1 MALPGRGRAGRCQA
15 GMARTKVDQRGR
27 AFRKVLVARAPRKAL
42 GSGSG
47 SGGVSAGPALPG
59 RRGDR
64 RPVGLNRVC
73 VRPVPAWQRGIS
85 DFLQLPSKESRAS
98 DGDTPGTS
106 GLEARPLPL
115 DPAEEGEC
123 LEEE

>member
-1 MALPGRGRAGRCQA
+1 
-15 GMARTKVDQRGR
+15 MARTKVDQRGGV
-27 AFRKVLVARAPRKAL
+27 FRKVLVARAPRKAL

-47 SGGVSAGPALPG
+47 RVSAGPPLPG

-64 RPVGLNRVC
+64 RPAGLNRVC

-85 DFLQLPSKESRAS
+85 DFLKLPSKESRAP
-98 DGDTPGTS
+98 DGDAPGTS

>member
-1 MALPGRGRAGRCQA
+1 
-15 GMARTKVDQRGR
+15 MARTKVDQRGR

-42 GSGSG
+42 GSGSSG
-47 SGGVSAGPALPG
+47 SSVSAGPALPS
-59 RRGDR
+59 RRGER

-115 DPAEEGEC
+115 DPAEEREC

>member
-1 MALPGRGRAGRCQA
+1 RGERAGPRRVPSAAADPALCPVSA
-15 GMARTKVDQRGR
+15 
-27 AFRKVLVARAPRKAL
+27 VLVARAPRKAL
-42 GSGSG
+42 GSS
-47 SGGVSAGPALPG
+47 SVSAGPPLPR

-73 VRPVPAWQRGIS
+73 VRPVPAWQRGIG
-85 DFLQLPSKESRAS
+85 DFLKLPSKENRAP

-106 GLEARPLPL
+106 GLQARPLPL
-115 DPAEEGEC
+115 DPAEDGEC

>member
-1 MALPGRGRAGRCQA
+1 RAGLSRFRVPPLTPRCPLVPA
-15 GMARTKVDQRGR
+15 
-27 AFRKVLVARAPRKAL
+27 VLVARAPRKAL
-42 GSGSG
+42 GSS
-47 SGGVSAGPALPG
+47 SISAGPPLPS

-85 DFLQLPSKESRAS
+85 DFLKLPSKENGAP
-98 DGDTPGTS
+98 DGNTPGTS
-106 GLEARPLPL
+106 GLETRPLPP
-115 DPAEEGEC
+115 DPAEDGEC

>member
-1 MALPGRGRAGRCQA
+1 
-15 GMARTKVDQRGR
+15 MARTKADQRGR

-42 GSGSG
+42 GCGSG
-47 SGGVSAGPALPG
+47 SAGPPLPG

-64 RPVGLNRVC
+64 RPVRLNRVC

-85 DFLQLPSKESRAS
+85 DFLKSSKESRAP
-98 DGDTPGTS
+98 DGETPGTS
-106 GLEARPLPL
+106 GLEALPLPL

-123 LEEE
+123 SEEE

>member
-1 MALPGRGRAGRCQA
+1 PRCALVSA
-15 GMARTKVDQRGR
+15 
-27 AFRKVLVARAPRKAL
+27 VLVARAPRKAL
-42 GSGSG
+42 GAGS
-47 SGGVSAGPALPG
+47 VSAGPPLPG

-64 RPVGLNRVC
+64 RPGGLNRVC

-85 DFLQLPSKESRAS
+85 DFLRPPSKENRVP

-115 DPAEEGEC
+115 DPAEDGEC
-123 LEEE
+123 LEQE

>member
-1 MALPGRGRAGRCQA
+1 
-15 GMARTKVDQRGR
+15 MARTKADQRGR
-27 AFRKVLVARAPRKAL
+27 AFRKVLVGRAPRKAL

-47 SGGVSAGPALPG
+47 SGSASAGPSLPG

-85 DFLQLPSKESRAS
+85 DFLKLQSKESRAP

-106 GLEARPLPL
+106 GLETRPLPL

-123 LEEE
+123 SEEE

>member
-1 MALPGRGRAGRCQA
+1 MALPGRGWAGQCRA

-42 GSGSG
+42 GSGS
-47 SGGVSAGPALPG
+47 SSSSVSAGPPLPG
-59 RRGDR
+59 RRGLTRSPAGDR

-85 DFLQLPSKESRAS
+85 DFLKLPAKESRAP
-98 DGDTPGTS
+98 DGDAPGTS
-106 GLEARPLPL
+106 GLEWSSA
-115 DPAEEGEC
+115 PATGSC
-123 LEEE
+123 